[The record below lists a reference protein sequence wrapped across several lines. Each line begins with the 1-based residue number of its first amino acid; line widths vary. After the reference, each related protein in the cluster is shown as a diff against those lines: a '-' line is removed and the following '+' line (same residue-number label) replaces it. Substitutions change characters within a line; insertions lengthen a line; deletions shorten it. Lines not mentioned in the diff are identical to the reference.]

1 MARPTLSGSRLD
13 LVLALAGLMITG
25 AGVHWAIKQDGG
37 WTAAPALVVLVMI
50 APLLLAF
57 RTATP
62 LLSGAGLAAATVF
75 TLASVPVPAATIVF
89 AAGTALALWTMLWRH
104 NSRSV
109 ETWLDDLRALV
120 TRPESVVPADL
131 LLGVLAVSLIG
142 LDVWRM
148 VDWDEWQFAPDWL
161 TVFVICSPITL
172 ALRRIRPVVP
182 CVVLAVANLTAYW
195 LATERWPLMLALGL
209 ALYSL
214 ARHRPWQF
222 ALPVSGGVL
231 AFLVVVPRL
240 GGFTRNTL
248 LPFLYPG
255 LDDDSTFNQVWV
267 DGASATRHD
276 VVFDRQW
283 PLSLSLVLALGVC
296 LGVLARLYSGIGEAR
311 ERERELRQRA
321 IEQEEEQT
329 KLTERAYIARDLH
342 DVIAHHVSLM
352 VIQAETGPDLIRQGN
367 DEVLRGFQRIGD
379 TGRRALG
386 ELDRMLSALRDAD
399 GVPDPQLAPQPGLA
413 DLPGLVATV
422 GTEGLRIDLVL
433 PPIADDLPAGQQLTA
448 YRIVQE
454 ALTNVVRHS
463 GAERATVT
471 IEIADGEINLMVA
484 DDGRGFDPA
493 EAGRGRHG
501 LAGMRERV
509 RVHGGGLRIET
520 APGAGCTIAARIPA
534 GAAVPA

>member
-1 MARPTLSGSRLD
+1 MARSRLA
-13 LVLALAGLMITG
+13 LILTLAGLVITG
-25 AGVHWAIKQDGG
+25 GGVHWAIKVYDD
-37 WTAAPALVVLVMI
+37 WPAAPALLVLVMI
-50 APLLLAF
+50 APLLLAGVLS
-57 RTATP
+57 A
-62 LLSGAGLAAATVF
+62 LLRRGSL
-75 TLASVPVPAATIVF
+75 
-89 AAGTALALWTMLWRH
+89 
-104 NSRSV
+104 
-109 ETWLDDLRALV
+109 EKWLDDLRVLV
-120 TRPESVVPADL
+120 TRREGALPVDL

-142 LDVWRM
+142 LEVWRI
-148 VDWDEWQFAPDWL
+148 VDAEEWRYVPDWL
-161 TVFVICSPITL
+161 TVFVICAPVTL

-182 CVVLAVANLTAYW
+182 CVVLALANLTTYW
-195 LATERWPLMLALGL
+195 IAGERWPLMLALGL

-222 ALPVSGGVL
+222 ALPVSAGVL
-231 AFLVVVPRL
+231 AFLVVLPRL
-240 GGFTRNTL
+240 GGFTRNAL

-255 LDDDSTFNQVWV
+255 LDNDSSAFNQVWV

-276 VVFDRQW
+276 VVFNRQW
-283 PLSLSLVLALGVC
+283 PLYLSLVLALGVC

-311 ERERELRQRA
+311 EREQELRRRA
-321 IEQEEEQT
+321 IDQEEEQT
-329 KLTERAYIARDLH
+329 KLTERALIARDLH

-352 VIQAETGPDLIRQGN
+352 VIQAETGPDLIRQGD

-471 IEIADGEINLMVA
+471 VEIADGEIHVLVA
-484 DDGRGFDPA
+484 DDGRGFDLA
-493 EAGRGRHG
+493 DAGRGRHG

-534 GAAVPA
+534 DAGVLA